1 MRRTVAQASRDFIR
15 AGAFPKLGARG
26 LGREVEKRQARRLA
40 AAKAIFDLAAHGH
53 ERFLDIV
60 ARLGE
65 THPAVVAYYA
75 AGMLDREV
83 LDECRRRYGN
93 AVSHDAHWATFLAM
107 VR

>member
-1 MRRTVAQASRDFIR
+1 MRRTAAQASRDFIR
-15 AGAFPKLGARG
+15 ADAFPKLGVRG

-40 AAKAIFDLAAHGH
+40 ATNAIFDLAAHGH
-53 ERFLDIV
+53 ERFSNIV
-60 ARLGE
+60 TRLGV

-75 AGMLDREV
+75 AEMRDREV

-93 AVSHDAHWATFLAM
+93 AVSHDAHWATFLAT